1 MQLIYKF
8 GDMGMFDC
16 VNLAL
21 ENFSH
26 LGLNSSQ
33 EFMTFCHDNIKIIKL
48 IIMGHTKSRTRSDP
62 HRQSRTKPFYRVLGG
77 IKRFQIIF
85 YIINRCQAVI
95 CITY

>member
-1 MQLIYKF
+1 MGMAHVCQAIKQVDFLTKWKPCMQLIYKF
-8 GDMGMFDC
+8 GYMGMFDC

-48 IIMGHTKSRTRSDP
+48 IIM
-62 HRQSRTKPFYRVLGG
+62 
-77 IKRFQIIF
+77 
-85 YIINRCQAVI
+85 
-95 CITY
+95 